1 MTLYERFE
9 RFSEQDMTRSTRR
22 RLLSR
27 AGKACLGLAVG
38 AAGLSRVEGARAQK
52 GYRIVGCCSLAYD
65 NDCPHCTGQGYDCG
79 SDCTRWA
86 WYCVDNMRRYW
97 ICGECYS
104 GGTCSGC
111 SCGTIVTSAGR
122 AFPTLG
128 AK

>member
-9 RFSEQDMTRSTRR
+9 KVSEQDMTRSTRR
-22 RLLSR
+22 RVLAR
-27 AGKACLGLAVG
+27 AAKACLGLAVG

-52 GYRIVGCCSLAYD
+52 GHRLVGCCVLAYD

-79 SDCTRWA
+79 SGCTRWA
-86 WYCVDNMRRYW
+86 WYCVDNLRRYW
-97 ICGECYS
+97 ICGECYD

-122 AFPTLG
+122 VYPSLG
-128 AK
+128 RS